1 MNRVRGKTIIWLS
14 LLAVLLTSPVIVNLS
29 FAQTA
34 TMFVSPSTT
43 QTNPTEYFM
52 VTIDVADAAHVAG
65 FEFKVTWDLALTE
78 FPPAVGEGYFLQDTG
93 IPVYQTSQANI
104 LFKYVLVSAFL
115 TAYGWADG
123 GGTLATLTFQ
133 VKASES
139 GSSTIHLYDTK
150 LFDENGVLIPHNV
163 VDGSFFTTKPKPVFS
178 WTPAAPIAGELVTFD
193 GSASYDPDGG
203 TITAYEWDFG
213 DGSPHAFGA
222 VVTHTYANYQL
233 APYQVTLTVTDSDQM
248 QTWFVT
254 KPLQIWRDL
263 GIVSVWPSMTE
274 ADTTDYDAYATTL
287 DYYEDPGYGLLSV
300 IVTVVNFGTKRE
312 SYSLSV
318 IIEGQDY
325 NGVTHSWE
333 IAQTAIWFMG
343 TEYPTS
349 IGAGAGSGWANWM
362 LFDISYDAQTSLGL
376 LGEQINEP
384 IPPGQYTITATLTSE
399 FDQDP
404 TNNVMSAPFG
414 VHGSVEVTRIVRGAL
429 TGHVFKRRN
438 MGPITFGGFI
448 KNFDN
453 TIGVF
458 RDPITEQGEFGR
470 IVFDIMDAMTG
481 DLVAEVATP
490 AVYLNY
496 LEESPTQLKAVW
508 ADYAP
513 GQYFVDAY
521 AQFGTIDGDFP
532 YFGYNHVTF
541 SFTVLP

>member
-1 MNRVRGKTIIWLS
+1 MFI
-14 LLAVLLTSPVIVNLS
+14 SP
-29 FAQTA
+29 
-34 TMFVSPSTT
+34 PST
-43 QTNPTEYFM
+43 QTNPTELFQ
-52 VTIDVADAAHVAG
+52 VTVEVANATHVAG

-93 IPVYQTSQANI
+93 IPVYMTSQANI

-133 VKASES
+133 VKATES
-139 GSSTIHLYDTK
+139 GSSPIHLYDTK

-178 WTPAAPIAGELVTFD
+178 WTPQFPIKREEITFD
-193 GSASYDPDGG
+193 GTASYDPDGG
-203 TITAYEWDFG
+203 NITSYEWDFG
-213 DGSPHAFGA
+213 DGSPHEFGA
-222 VVTHTYANYQL
+222 VVTHAYANYRL
-233 APYQVTLTVTDSDQM
+233 APYQVTLTVMDSDQN

-263 GIVSVWPSMTE
+263 GIVSVWPTMTE
-274 ADTTDYDAYATTL
+274 ADTTDYDAYQTTL

-300 IVTVVNFGTKRE
+300 IVTVVNFGTKAE
-312 SYSLSV
+312 DYSLSV
-318 IIEGQDY
+318 IIEGTDY
-325 NGVTHSWE
+325 NGVYHSWE
-333 IAQTAIWFMG
+333 IAPTAVWFMG
-343 TEYPTS
+343 TEYPAHIS
-349 IGAGAGSGWANWM
+349 AGAGSGFGNWM

-376 LGEQINEP
+376 LGEQINTP
-384 IPPGQYTITATLTSE
+384 VPPGQYTITATLVSLW
-399 FDQDP
+399 DQDP
-404 TNNVMSAPFG
+404 SNNVMSAPFG
-414 VHGSVEVTRIVRGAL
+414 VHSSIEVTKIGRGL
-429 TGHVFKRRN
+429 LQDHVFRRKN
-438 MGPITFGGFI
+438 MGPITLAGTI
-448 KNFDN
+448 ENFDN

-458 RDPITEQGEFGR
+458 RDPITEQGEYGR
-470 IVFDIMDAMTG
+470 IVFDIIDAVTG
-481 DLVAEVATP
+481 DLVTEVVTP
-490 AVYLNY
+490 SAYLNH
-496 LEESPTQLKAVW
+496 LQSKQLKAVW